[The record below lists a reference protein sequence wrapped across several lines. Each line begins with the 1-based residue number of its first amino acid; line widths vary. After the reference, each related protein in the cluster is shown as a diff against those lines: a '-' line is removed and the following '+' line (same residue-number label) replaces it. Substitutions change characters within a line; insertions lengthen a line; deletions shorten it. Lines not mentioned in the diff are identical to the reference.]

1 MSYTHHV
8 TYTYAVEQRRDVIG
22 LVLQRVRLDIA
33 RFLTPTV
40 AEEVRSQDA
49 VSTGGEIVE
58 LVTPVI

>member
-33 RFLTPTV
+33 GLLAPTV
-40 AEEVRSQDA
+40 AEKVRSQDA

-58 LVTPVI
+58 LATPVI

>member
-33 RFLTPTV
+33 GLLAPTV
-40 AEEVRSQDA
+40 AEKVRSQDA
-49 VSTGGEIVE
+49 VSTGGEVVE
-58 LVTPVI
+58 LAAPVI